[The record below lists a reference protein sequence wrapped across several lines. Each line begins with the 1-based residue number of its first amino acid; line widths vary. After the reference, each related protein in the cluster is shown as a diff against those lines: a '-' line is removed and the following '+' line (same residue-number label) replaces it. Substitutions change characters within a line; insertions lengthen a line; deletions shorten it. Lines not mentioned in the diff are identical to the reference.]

1 TSNNYQL
8 KVDIY
13 KPLREKSDEELGFT
27 ITRLAKKFNGCKIS
41 GYIYTNITDSMGSI
55 TEIIEEIQSII
66 KYVQIPVFINKNQIN
81 KNISDCLDSEC
92 KIIEDD
98 YAYYILDPNSDSL
111 KVYNI
116 GVWVPYARF
125 KNAIFKG
132 SIISKSQFKITSSRN
147 EIIEDRCELFKNI
160 EGKIR
165 DVVDPTFI
173 KLTTI
178 NEKKN
183 KKLSSKLALGMLA
196 NILKNPLKDCRYDKE
211 AILMMLNTPLD
222 VFTDYK
228 GYKQS
233 LIDISKSKAIMMVIR
248 SDYDVLVVEKIEKR
262 TNCLILEETYDI
274 SHLQGYLRTRLIQE
288 YIDKNEQPDNE
299 NLYDYDYMLMKLLSE
314 FKDIVVAYT
323 NYEMFTDIP
332 PVTLLNYKD
341 EKEKISFDRKIIDQ
355 KDLNNEQTGF
365 LEFLK
370 KLNTR
375 FCDAYPDFINDCY
388 GKREIFLGKS
398 ELDNAW
404 TNMTSNIVF
413 DIRTISFY
421 QQNSY
426 LRLLLIL
433 IHEYAHLLDDEEGH
447 NFEFYERF
455 HDFVIRNDFI
465 PLLESLSSSNNT
477 IHSNSSSTAPDE
489 TELKLLAMIDQP
501 TPQNARELYNI
512 LHDLN
517 YSFKAVEEGKKNKE
531 LFGLSYDTFN
541 AWLADPKS
549 TRYRNP
555 KLQTWQ
561 SFIYETI
568 AKKRGFNDFNA
579 MVLSNV
585 FNCETKTEENT

>member
-1 TSNNYQL
+1 
-8 KVDIY
+8 
-13 KPLREKSDEELGFT
+13 
-27 ITRLAKKFNGCKIS
+27 
-41 GYIYTNITDSMGSI
+41 
-55 TEIIEEIQSII
+55 
-66 KYVQIPVFINKNQIN
+66 
-81 KNISDCLDSEC
+81 
-92 KIIEDD
+92 
-98 YAYYILDPNSDSL
+98 ILDPNSDSL

-233 LIDISKSKAIMMVIR
+233 LIDISKSKAIMMLIR

-323 NYEMFTDIP
+323 NYEMFTDI
-332 PVTLLNYKD
+332 
-341 EKEKISFDRKIIDQ
+341 
-355 KDLNNEQTGF
+355 
-365 LEFLK
+365 
-370 KLNTR
+370 
-375 FCDAYPDFINDCY
+375 
-388 GKREIFLGKS
+388 
-398 ELDNAW
+398 
-404 TNMTSNIVF
+404 
-413 DIRTISFY
+413 
-421 QQNSY
+421 
-426 LRLLLIL
+426 
-433 IHEYAHLLDDEEGH
+433 
-447 NFEFYERF
+447 
-455 HDFVIRNDFI
+455 
-465 PLLESLSSSNNT
+465 
-477 IHSNSSSTAPDE
+477 
-489 TELKLLAMIDQP
+489 
-501 TPQNARELYNI
+501 
-512 LHDLN
+512 
-517 YSFKAVEEGKKNKE
+517 
-531 LFGLSYDTFN
+531 
-541 AWLADPKS
+541 
-549 TRYRNP
+549 
-555 KLQTWQ
+555 
-561 SFIYETI
+561 
-568 AKKRGFNDFNA
+568 
-579 MVLSNV
+579 
-585 FNCETKTEENT
+585 

>member
-1 TSNNYQL
+1 
-8 KVDIY
+8 
-13 KPLREKSDEELGFT
+13 
-27 ITRLAKKFNGCKIS
+27 
-41 GYIYTNITDSMGSI
+41 
-55 TEIIEEIQSII
+55 
-66 KYVQIPVFINKNQIN
+66 
-81 KNISDCLDSEC
+81 
-92 KIIEDD
+92 
-98 YAYYILDPNSDSL
+98 
-111 KVYNI
+111 
-116 GVWVPYARF
+116 
-125 KNAIFKG
+125 
-132 SIISKSQFKITSSRN
+132 
-147 EIIEDRCELFKNI
+147 
-160 EGKIR
+160 
-165 DVVDPTFI
+165 
-173 KLTTI
+173 
-178 NEKKN
+178 
-183 KKLSSKLALGMLA
+183 
-196 NILKNPLKDCRYDKE
+196 
-211 AILMMLNTPLD
+211 MLNTPLD

-233 LIDISKSKAIMMVIR
+233 LIDISKSKAIMMLIR

-341 EKEKISFDRKIIDQ
+341 EKEKVCFDRKIIDQ

-370 KLNTR
+370 KLNTS

-465 PLLESLSSSNNT
+465 PLLESLSSSNNS

-517 YSFKAVEEGKKNKE
+517 YSFKAVEGREKE
-531 LFGLSYDTFN
+531 
-541 AWLADPKS
+541 
-549 TRYRNP
+549 
-555 KLQTWQ
+555 
-561 SFIYETI
+561 
-568 AKKRGFNDFNA
+568 
-579 MVLSNV
+579 
-585 FNCETKTEENT
+585 